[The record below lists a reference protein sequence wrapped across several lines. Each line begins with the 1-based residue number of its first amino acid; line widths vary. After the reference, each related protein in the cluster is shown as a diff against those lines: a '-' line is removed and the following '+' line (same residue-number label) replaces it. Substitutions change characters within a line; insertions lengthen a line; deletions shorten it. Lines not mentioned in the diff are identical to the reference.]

1 MEAWLFLDWRELC
14 VKLDH
19 ISGRLLWSLIEVLC
33 TLDLSVFAKPLQG
46 GRTQTVGSA
55 TLRMA
60 DVSEVVRLLS
70 ERLRFEDLLLAGESA
85 ARKSKRLKA
94 RKPWVHCL

>member
-1 MEAWLFLDWRELC
+1 MTNVRWRPFMPKHSPGTEREI
-14 VKLDH
+14 VMSVDRDA
-19 ISGRLLWSLIEVLC
+19 GV
-33 TLDLSVFAKPLQG
+33 LDLRIFA
-46 GRTQTVGSA
+46 TQHKRAEVVGTA

-85 ARKSKRLKA
+85 ARKSRRLRA
-94 RKPWVHCL
+94 RKPWIHCL

>member
-1 MEAWLFLDWRELC
+1 MPKPFPKTETEIVMSVDRDAS
-14 VKLDH
+14 V
-19 ISGRLLWSLIEVLC
+19 
-33 TLDLSVFAKPLQG
+33 LDLRVFA
-46 GRTQTVGSA
+46 TQHKSAEVVGIA

-85 ARKSKRLKA
+85 ARKSRRLRA
-94 RKPWVHCL
+94 RKPWIHCL

>member
-1 MEAWLFLDWRELC
+1 MPKHSPGTETEIVMSVDRDAG
-14 VKLDH
+14 V
-19 ISGRLLWSLIEVLC
+19 V
-33 TLDLSVFAKPLQG
+33 DLRVFA
-46 GRTQTVGSA
+46 TQHKRAEVVGTA

-70 ERLRFEDLLLAGESA
+70 ERLRFEESA
-85 ARKSKRLKA
+85 ARRSRRLKA